1 VKALA
6 GTEPVLVGG
15 LNVTFTVSTS
25 SPASNVPF
33 PFESWNTWIVADVN
47 ATSVMVSVQ
56 LGFGQP
62 GAPGI
67 GLVGCGSPSLLRLLR
82 VRTHGHVGERRSLND
97 QRARSQ

>member
-33 PFESWNTWIVADVN
+33 PFESWNTWIVADAN

-56 LGFGQP
+56 LGFRAAGS
-62 GAPGI
+62 ARDRTRRMW
-67 GLVGCGSPSLLRLLR
+67 LSFSPSL
-82 VRTHGHVGERRSLND
+82 
-97 QRARSQ
+97 A